1 MSKVIAITNRKGGV
15 GKTMTA
21 ASLSI
26 GLARFGK
33 KVLIIDA
40 DSQHSLTISFGVTKP
55 ENLPVNLATVISDI
69 INESDNDPAAGIIHH
84 MEGVDIL
91 PSNNGLAGIE
101 FMLSPLIGR
110 ETILRQYIDKVKSK
124 YDYVLIDTAPALDLL
139 AVNVLASADSVIIP
153 AAPKYLDAKGLEL
166 LLKSIA
172 QIRRAINPN
181 LAISGILPTMV
192 DVRTRLAAEIIGMIE
207 QAYGGNIHIYK
218 EYIPYS
224 VRAAASSARGISI
237 FAYDPRGKA
246 AAAYEALAKTVISQE
261 GSAGH
266 E

>member
-1 MSKVIAITNRKGGV
+1 
-15 GKTMTA
+15 
-21 ASLSI
+21 
-26 GLARFGK
+26 
-33 KVLIIDA
+33 
-40 DSQHSLTISFGVTKP
+40 
-55 ENLPVNLATVISDI
+55 
-69 INESDNDPAAGIIHH
+69 
-84 MEGVDIL
+84 
-91 PSNNGLAGIE
+91 
-101 FMLSPLIGR
+101 
-110 ETILRQYIDKVKSK
+110 
-124 YDYVLIDTAPALDLL
+124 
-139 AVNVLASADSVIIP
+139 
-153 AAPKYLDAKGLEL
+153 
-166 LLKSIA
+166 
-172 QIRRAINPN
+172 
-181 LAISGILPTMV
+181 MV